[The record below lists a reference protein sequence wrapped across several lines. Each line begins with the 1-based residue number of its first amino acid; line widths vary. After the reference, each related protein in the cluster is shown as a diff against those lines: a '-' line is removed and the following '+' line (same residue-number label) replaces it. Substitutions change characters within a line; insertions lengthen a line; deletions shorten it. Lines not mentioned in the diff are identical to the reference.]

1 MARYAYDVNT
11 TQRYI
16 DVHKQFQGGL
26 KTVDTDDALGAVFLR
41 EAENVSISEFGFLE
55 KRYGTYEN
63 FKQTVGI
70 NANSKLQ
77 GYWEF
82 EGYIIYAVDGDIFVN
97 GTQINNFHTEAGL
110 RYPTND
116 NIPFNTTSTC
126 AFVNTGS
133 AYLEPTLASVTAV
146 ADPSTSPN
154 CGSGVTKISCVCEN
168 FVVGEG
174 CVQWSCQNSVGTLT
188 FTTVDHFQRTRDM
201 NAVNINRVLYIFTGT
216 YPIYAKVVSEELK
229 FYLFPVTV
237 PTFDEIVVTGHN
249 LLEDDY
255 EGLYFTNDEANLIP
269 ANNTGT
275 SQIEF
280 ITLEGQAKEVFPK
293 LPFVFNE
300 KTQEQGSIDFSLAY
314 RYNPDTV
321 GFDNVFENIEGNEL
335 HFLQLS
341 KVLYRNSGAGASS
354 LDFIEGNLED
364 VTSNILTNISDDLT
378 EDFVIFDNEL
388 LPKTELSETQLGLT
402 RGSGAQLD
410 IPIQAYFT
418 DNAFINN
425 ETDLLIIGKE
435 HNIKKEFNINKLDLD
450 FEKKYAIQFEFLKTE
465 DDPETGEDETLYEV
479 VDFENLKQGV
489 IDFFQDVYEDT
500 TLRYESDGGFPIT
513 ETIVRPN
520 NFLKLNYYNDNK
532 NNYKVVITPYNSSGA
547 PFGSKTTIS
556 FFNIEYI
563 NKSYI
568 FKIPESIFQSEDVSY
583 YGITFENKVYYLNR
597 SFYGPFVSSYVVLDE
612 NYTLAPFNLEATL
625 TEEKLYLKVNTV
637 FEIKNIERAYFG
649 TSLLYNNLKNLLAGL
664 YDFRFNY
671 ELVSYKLEN
680 DVFNKTGTVNIISDI
695 FYNIQIT
702 QEKLQD
708 FPRKDANSIGIE
720 YPTLKPIWTCNKV
733 TEHFGKLMVWGSQ
746 EMPTAVFYSF
756 PDRPSYFPSK
766 FFLDFTNDQNS
777 PVEAVSS
784 YMNILVVQTRDQTWG
799 IRGNSGL
806 LTAPAPYA
814 PFTINPTV
822 GTIAYKS
829 VRAVRNHLFFLSK
842 QGIIALKSLYAA
854 DEQYN
859 IEFVDRNILNIVPRD
874 DDSAVGIQ
882 FDNQYWLN
890 FPKQRITLRWY
901 IDKKA
906 WVKDTYTAWNQ
917 FNGVFKYQIVDGK
930 LEFIT
935 YPSLF
940 DGENLGVYKIG
951 VDYSLPTDLGA
962 DVVALFETAFL
973 NQNYPFHPKNYKE
986 TKMDFTVQNEYNLG
1000 RDPIYTMETNEDI
1013 NENQNLHT
1021 LVAPNLTKNHRYQL
1035 KYEAYIIDGGAFD
1048 TDFTNL
1054 KEVDGGAFTD
1064 TLTRVIDAMG
1074 IYKLGIGAINL
1085 QSTPQSTNI
1094 PFTEI
1099 SETTYEFLLA
1109 NNVPIGKDLTIAR
1122 EFIGYSGGAA
1132 LTDITYD
1139 HVLDFR
1145 TWIISEDNTLN
1156 LDNMEGY
1163 DQSKAEIPIQ
1173 LGAKFGDWVFGLS
1186 DLGNKVTAIKTIK
1199 LAGRGYNVKVYFE
1212 DYSKSKWTLESL
1224 GITYKMKR
1232 PRSR

>member
-63 FKQTVGI
+63 FKRNMPTGAT
-70 NANSKLQ
+70 NLQ

-97 GTQINNFHTEAGL
+97 GTRIETFHTEPGL

-116 NIPFNTTSTC
+116 NIPFISFTDFEIQTTTTCEFEDDGFRIFENT
-126 AFVNTGS
+126 
-133 AYLEPTLASVTAV
+133 PT
-146 ADPSTSPN
+146 DPSTNPLCGEADEKIGPCYDDGPN
-154 CGSGVTKISCVCEN
+154 YWVCDITKIIATTTTTTVPTGVTI
-168 FVVGEG
+168 
-174 CVQWSCQNSVGTLT
+174 
-188 FTTVDHFQRTRDM
+188 VDHFQRDRDM

-216 YPIYAKVVSEELK
+216 YPIYAKLVSTVNFPSGELK
-229 FYLFPVTV
+229 FYLFPVNI

-255 EGLYFTNDEANLIP
+255 EGLYFPEPQTYSPNGLSSGTIEKPIELRKVDGKIQSNFAPKIPFADNGVIDFKFQYVIDEKYTLTDFNP
-269 ANNTGT
+269 ANNKNKYTEIG
-275 SQIEF
+275 
-280 ITLEGQAKEVFPK
+280 LD
-293 LPFVFNE
+293 
-300 KTQEQGSIDFSLAY
+300 SI
-314 RYNPDTV
+314 
-321 GFDNVFENIEGNEL
+321 
-335 HFLQLS
+335 Q
-341 KVLYRNSGAGASS
+341 YRNSGIGASD
-354 LDFIEGNLED
+354 LDFINLD
-364 VTSNILTNISDDLT
+364 ISSINFPVKNNYIGSQNINLIRGFDLLSKQLSSQELDISISASQAPGFADYEFDFSISDDFT
-378 EDFVIFDNEL
+378 KEIFLEN
-388 LPKTELSETQLGLT
+388 KTKIYTVEYNTG
-402 RGSGAQLD
+402 D
-410 IPIQAYFT
+410 
-418 DNAFINN
+418 AFNPY
-425 ETDLLIIGKE
+425 DVFK
-435 HNIKKEFNINKLDLD
+435 FD
-450 FEKKYAIQFEFLKTE
+450 
-465 DDPETGEDETLYEV
+465 
-479 VDFENLKQGV
+479 
-489 IDFFQDVYEDT
+489 IDFFKEKFGLSAIPNGRFAITYSLEVIPLD
-500 TLRYESDGGFPIT
+500 SDGLEYPDLKVVYSSSELEFLGVGYNFVLPSTLAAPDAITKYRLNFNGFVGFSLSLAESQDYNAP
-513 ETIVRPN
+513 ETFRKRVSYAEKILILN
-520 NFLKLNYYNDNK
+520 EDQQIQNFPDLSVQISNLLSGTYDFKINYYFKSFSYENGILGIFNTEDGVK
-532 NNYKVVITPYNSSGA
+532 I
-547 PFGSKTTIS
+547 GSLS
-556 FFNIEYI
+556 
-563 NKSYI
+563 
-568 FKIPESIFQSEDVSY
+568 
-583 YGITFENKVYYLNR
+583 
-597 SFYGPFVSSYVVLDE
+597 
-612 NYTLAPFNLEATL
+612 
-625 TEEKLYLKVNTV
+625 
-637 FEIKNIERAYFG
+637 
-649 TSLLYNNLKNLLAGL
+649 
-664 YDFRFNY
+664 
-671 ELVSYKLEN
+671 
-680 DVFNKTGTVNIISDI
+680 
-695 FYNIQIT
+695 FYNITIT
-702 QEKLQD
+702 AEKLQD

-733 TEHFGKLMVWGSQ
+733 IEHFGKLMVWGSTA
-746 EMPTAVFYSF
+746 MPTAVFYSF
-756 PDRPSYFPSK
+756 PDRPTYFPSK

-874 DDSAVGIQ
+874 DDKAVGIQ

-906 WVKDTYTAWNQ
+906 WVKDTYGAWDD

-935 YPSLF
+935 QPSLF
-940 DGENLGVYKIG
+940 EGENLGIYKIG

-962 DVVALFETAFL
+962 DIVALFETAFL

-1013 NENQNLHT
+1013 NENQTLHT
-1021 LVAPNLTKNHRYQL
+1021 IVAPSLIKNHRYQL
-1035 KYEAYIIDGGAFD
+1035 KYEAYIINGGDFGD
-1048 TDFTNL
+1048 TPTAD
-1054 KEVDGGAFTD
+1054 VDAGTFNNNPTSF
-1064 TLTRVIDAMG
+1064 IDAMET
-1074 IYKLGIGAINL
+1074 YTLDEGAINL
-1085 QSTPQSTNI
+1085 HSTTI
-1094 PFTEI
+1094 PFTET
-1099 SETTYEFLLA
+1099 SENTYEFLLA
-1109 NNVPIGKDLTIAR
+1109 NNVPIGQDLTIAR
-1122 EFIGYSGGAA
+1122 QFIGYEGGAI
-1132 LTDITYD
+1132 LLDITYD

>member
-63 FKQTVGI
+63 FKQTAGI
-70 NANSKLQ
+70 NATSKLQ

-82 EGYIIYAVDGDIFVN
+82 EGYIIYAVDGDLFVN
-97 GTQINNFHTEAGL
+97 GTQITTFHTEAGL

-116 NIPFNTTSTC
+116 NIPFNVTSTC

-133 AYLEPTLASVTAV
+133 AYSEPTEPSLTPVT
-146 ADPSTSPN
+146 DPSTSPT
-154 CGSGVTKISCVCEN
+154 CGSAVTKISCECE
-168 FVVGEG
+168 VPILEG
-174 CVQWSCQNSVGTLT
+174 GCAQWICQDSVGTLT

-216 YPIYAKVVSEELK
+216 YPVYAKVVSEELK
-229 FYLFPVTV
+229 FYIFPVTI

-255 EGLYFTNDEANLIP
+255 EDLYFS
-269 ANNTGT
+269 NTT
-275 SQIEF
+275 TIQ
-280 ITLEGQAKEVFPK
+280 
-293 LPFVFNE
+293 
-300 KTQEQGSIDFSLAY
+300 QGSLAIPSVSPVVTQSAVSPRFPFQAGEDSGLQFHFRTTFPQDMNAWSSSAPTSGTYVEVKLDSVQYRTSGPGASLLDYTEA
-314 RYNPDTV
+314 D
-321 GFDNVFENIEGNEL
+321 I
-335 HFLQLS
+335 S
-341 KVLYRNSGAGASS
+341 KTNFVTKSNFVSGASYPSRGQNFVTKTEFNLARATLDGSTKIFYEIGGAFEVPREQFLKNKNYGLELLRFTGVIYEPFTISQYPKTNLYPSS
-354 LDFIEGNLED
+354 KKL
-364 VTSNILTNISDDLT
+364 
-378 EDFVIFDNEL
+378 DFVIV
-388 LPKTELSETQLGLT
+388 P
-402 RGSGAQLD
+402 
-410 IPIQAYFT
+410 
-418 DNAFINN
+418 
-425 ETDLLIIGKE
+425 
-435 HNIKKEFNINKLDLD
+435 
-450 FEKKYAIQFEFLKTE
+450 
-465 DDPETGEDETLYEV
+465 
-479 VDFENLKQGV
+479 VD
-489 IDFFQDVYEDT
+489 
-500 TLRYESDGGFPIT
+500 S
-513 ETIVRPN
+513 
-520 NFLKLNYYNDNK
+520 NDNLLEDK
-532 NNYKVVITPYNSSGA
+532 LVTINVTESFNFYNMPVPEGLDKSTNVNRYVVYFRVQQIEAFGVSPDPTAEPLGPSDIETNPENYKYNFFSFESKSPATTGNLITSSFI
-547 PFGSKTTIS
+547 PSL
-556 FFNIEYI
+556 N
-563 NKSYI
+563 
-568 FKIPESIFQSEDVSY
+568 FKLSDLSIGNFDFRVTFLRERFQSVG
-583 YGITFENKVYYLNR
+583 GI
-597 SFYGPFVSSYVVLDE
+597 
-612 NYTLAPFNLEATL
+612 
-625 TEEKLYLKVNTV
+625 
-637 FEIKNIERAYFG
+637 
-649 TSLLYNNLKNLLAGL
+649 
-664 YDFRFNY
+664 
-671 ELVSYKLEN
+671 LVSQ
-680 DVFNKTGTVNIISDI
+680 NKEYFETTVSNVL
-695 FYNIQIT
+695 IT
-702 QEKLQD
+702 SEKLQD
-708 FPRKDANSIGIE
+708 YPGAID

-733 TEHFGKLMVWGSQ
+733 TEHFSKLMVWGSQ

-756 PDRPSYFPSK
+756 PDRPTYFPSK

-906 WVKDTYTAWNQ
+906 WVKDTYGAWEA
-917 FNGVFKYQIVDGK
+917 FNGVFKYQIVNGK

-935 YPSLF
+935 HPSRF
-940 DGENLGVYKIG
+940 TGTVDTSPADGIPDNPAIYKVG
-951 VDYSLPTDLGA
+951 VDYSLPTDLGG
-962 DVVALFETAFL
+962 DIVALFETAFL

-986 TKMDFTVQNEYNLG
+986 TKMDFTVQNEYNSG
-1000 RDPIYTMETNEDI
+1000 REELYKMETNEHI
-1013 NENQNLHT
+1013 NIAQNTHT
-1021 LVAPNLTKNHRYQL
+1021 IDSPALLKNHRYELTYNEELTITNILLNTTPLEYTEDDGVFTFLLPNDAPIGGDLVIQGDFEN
-1035 KYEAYIIDGGAFD
+1035 YDGGAI
-1048 TDFTNL
+1048 L
-1054 KEVDGGAFTD
+1054 V
-1064 TLTRVIDAMG
+1064 
-1074 IYKLGIGAINL
+1074 
-1085 QSTPQSTNI
+1085 
-1094 PFTEI
+1094 
-1099 SETTYEFLLA
+1099 
-1109 NNVPIGKDLTIAR
+1109 
-1122 EFIGYSGGAA
+1122 
-1132 LTDITYD
+1132 DITYD
-1139 HVLDFR
+1139 HVLDFK
-1145 TWIISEDNTLN
+1145 TWIISEDGTLN
-1156 LDNMEGY
+1156 LENFQGY
-1163 DQSKAEIPIQ
+1163 DQSKADIPIE
-1173 LGAKFGDWVFGLS
+1173 LGAKFGEWVFGRS
-1186 DLGNKVTAIKTIK
+1186 DLGNKLTAIKTIK